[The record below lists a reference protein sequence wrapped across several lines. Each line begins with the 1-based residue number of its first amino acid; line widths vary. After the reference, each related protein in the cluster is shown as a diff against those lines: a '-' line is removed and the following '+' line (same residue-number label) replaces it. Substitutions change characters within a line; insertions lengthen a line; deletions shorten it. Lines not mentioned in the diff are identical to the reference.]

1 MIKFQFLVASA
12 AILVACPVSAATII
26 TQTGSS
32 ASFAAPSG
40 STTIN
45 FDDALPA
52 GFTLVNNDA
61 SIVQGT
67 TANYAEPAASDGS
80 RYLAVLAN
88 GTSTLQSATAFES
101 VSFYLGSIDAY
112 NTVDLLST
120 TGAVIQSFTGTAFG
134 GTTDGDQEW
143 PLNNRRITITRS
155 AGDAAI
161 GGIRFSS
168 SANSAEVD
176 NVVFAVPEP
185 TTWGMMLIGFGMIG
199 AITRYRRRS
208 AKVTYA

>member
-1 MIKFQFLVASA
+1 MLKLRLLAASA
-12 AILVACPVSAATII
+12 IIIACPVSAATII
-26 TQTGSS
+26 TQTGST
-32 ASFAAPSG
+32 ASFTAPSG
-40 STTIN
+40 GTVIN
-45 FDDALPA
+45 FDDALPN
-52 GFTLVNNDA
+52 GFTLVNNNA

-67 TANYAEPAASDGS
+67 TASYAEPAASDGS

-88 GTSTLQSATAFES
+88 GTSTLQSATAFDS

-120 TGAVIQSFTGTAFG
+120 TGAVIQSFTGSAFG
-134 GTTDGDQEW
+134 GTTDGDQDW

-161 GGIRFSS
+161 GGIRFAS

-185 TTWGMMLIGFGMIG
+185 ATWSLMLLGFGMVGG
-199 AITRYRRRS
+199 AARYRRRAS
-208 AKVTYA
+208 KIAYA